1 MCKAHRIWEHHVT
14 KIGILKKKKKSGW
27 GGVVVEIFTD
37 LIAFLLVSSIL
48 DPQDGLQFF
57 Q

>member
-1 MCKAHRIWEHHVT
+1 MCKAHRIWEHVT
-14 KIGILKKKKKSGW
+14 KIGTLKKKKKVRLGR
-27 GGVVVEIFTD
+27 VVVEIFTD